1 MIVCRQT
8 IDIFCTPFGCANQ
21 DSEKAKIKLLFGI
34 ESNAALAA
42 VIEGLLHQK
51 HKLRL
56 LLVAL
61 AAVCTAKDMVVKCT
75 ASDI

>member
-1 MIVCRQT
+1 M
-8 IDIFCTPFGCANQ
+8 
-21 DSEKAKIKLLFGI
+21 LFGI

-61 AAVCTAKDMVVKCT
+61 ATVCTAKDMVVKCT

>member
-1 MIVCRQT
+1 M
-8 IDIFCTPFGCANQ
+8 
-21 DSEKAKIKLLFGI
+21 LFGI